1 MPRPVWILAAGSFV
15 NRSGTLVVPFLVLCL
30 GARGY
35 TAADAGVAL
44 AAYGIGKVAAAP
56 CGGYLADR
64 LGARGAT
71 AISMFA
77 GAASMLALWW
87 AIETG
92 ADSVHVSCLLAGWAS
107 ELYRPS
113 VSTLIAASVPTRASR
128 VTAFALYQLG
138 VTVGLALGP
147 VLGGIVAGHSFTP
160 LFLGDA
166 ATSAVWGVVSLIAL
180 PRTSRTADRK
190 DRPTGRGPYGDH
202 TFMRFWTSSLLISV
216 VLFQAH
222 STFPLWLA
230 AHGHSS
236 AFYGSLLGLNAA
248 LTGVFQLP
256 LTRWTRRFRPWRVLV
271 LANLLTGL
279 GFGMLILGGGIVG
292 VVAPV
297 LVWSTGEI
305 LAWPVAAGWVTDHA
319 PPGFAGR
326 YAGARSLSFALAYV
340 VAPLVGTA
348 IYGVSPPMV
357 WASCFV
363 FGSASAALLARVRS
377 AG

>member
-1 MPRPVWILAAGSFV
+1 MRTVRAVPRARSESSSPIGRWRHAGLYGDLRAMPRPVWVLAAGSFV

-147 VLGGIVAGHSFTP
+147 VLGGSSPGTP
-160 LFLGDA
+160 
-166 ATSAVWGVVSLIAL
+166 
-180 PRTSRTADRK
+180 SRRC
-190 DRPTGRGPYGDH
+190 
-202 TFMRFWTSSLLISV
+202 
-216 VLFQAH
+216 
-222 STFPLWLA
+222 
-230 AHGHSS
+230 SS
-236 AFYGSLLGLNAA
+236 ATLRRPPSGGSC
-248 LTGVFQLP
+248 
-256 LTRWTRRFRPWRVLV
+256 
-271 LANLLTGL
+271 
-279 GFGMLILGGGIVG
+279 
-292 VVAPV
+292 
-297 LVWSTGEI
+297 
-305 LAWPVAAGWVTDHA
+305 H
-319 PPGFAGR
+319 
-326 YAGARSLSFALAYV
+326 
-340 VAPLVGTA
+340 
-348 IYGVSPPMV
+348 
-357 WASCFV
+357 
-363 FGSASAALLARVRS
+363 
-377 AG
+377 